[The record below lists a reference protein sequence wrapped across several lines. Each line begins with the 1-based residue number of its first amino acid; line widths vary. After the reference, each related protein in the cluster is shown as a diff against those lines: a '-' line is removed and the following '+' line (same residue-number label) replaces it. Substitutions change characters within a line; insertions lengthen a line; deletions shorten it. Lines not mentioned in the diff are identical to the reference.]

1 MNMNMASLHET
12 TTARLLVG
20 MILAC
25 AWVMFAAVHVR
36 AYMASGTLDYLVFFL
51 SESFTA
57 LMFLLR
63 ASPSSVSPHP
73 GDWALAVAG
82 TAAPLLFAPSAVVLL
97 PGAAVLVFAGAVFQL
112 AGLLSLNRS
121 IGLVPAR
128 RELKTGGSF
137 RLVRHPLYAS
147 YLLMFTGYLLTNAS
161 AANLLVYC
169 ALLALLLARI
179 VREEHHLGREADYR
193 AYMARVKY
201 RVIPFVF

>member
-12 TTARLLVG
+12 TTARVLVG

-25 AWVMFAAVHVR
+25 AWVMFAALHVR
-36 AYMASGTLDYLVFFL
+36 AYLASGTHEYLVFFL

-63 ASPSSVSPHP
+63 ATPSSVSAHP

-97 PGAAVLVFAGAVFQL
+97 QGAAVLVFAGAVFQL
-112 AGLLSLNRS
+112 IGLLSLNRS

-128 RELKTGGSF
+128 RDLKTGGSF

-147 YLLMFTGYLLTNAS
+147 YLLMFTGYLLTNYS
-161 AANLLVYC
+161 VANLLVYC

-179 VREEHHLGREADYR
+179 VREEHHLSREADYR
-193 AYMARVKY
+193 AYMERVKY

>member
-12 TTARLLVG
+12 TAARLLVG

-25 AWVMFAAVHVR
+25 AWVLFAALHVR
-36 AYMASGTLDYLVFFL
+36 AYLASGTLEYLVFFL

-63 ASPSSVSPHP
+63 ATPSSVSSHP

-82 TAAPLLFAPSAVVLL
+82 TAAPLMFAPSAVVLL
-97 PGAAVLVFAGAVFQL
+97 HGAAVLVFAGAVFQL
-112 AGLLSLNRS
+112 IGLLSLNRS

-147 YLLMFTGYLLTNAS
+147 YLLMFSGYLLTNFS

-179 VREEHHLGREADYR
+179 GREEHHLSREADYR
-193 AYMARVKY
+193 AYMERVKY
-201 RVIPFVF
+201 RVIPYVF

>member
-12 TTARLLVG
+12 TTARVLVG

-25 AWVMFAAVHVR
+25 AWMMFAGLHVR
-36 AYMASGTLDYLVFFL
+36 AYLASGISAYLVFFL

-63 ASPSSVSPHP
+63 ATPSSVSPHP

-97 PGAAVLVFAGAVFQL
+97 QGAAALVFAGAVFQL
-112 AGLLSLNRS
+112 AGLVSLNRS

-128 RELKTGGSF
+128 RELKTGGIY
-137 RLVRHPLYAS
+137 RLMRHPLYAS
-147 YLLMFTGYLLTNAS
+147 YLLMFTGYLLTNFS
-161 AANLLVYC
+161 LANVLVYC

-179 VREEHHLGREADYR
+179 VREEHHLRREADYR
-193 AYMARVKY
+193 AYMERVKY
-201 RVIPFVF
+201 RVIPYVF

>member
-12 TTARLLVG
+12 TTARVLVG

-25 AWVMFAAVHVR
+25 AWVMFATLHVR
-36 AYMASGTLDYLVFFL
+36 AYMASGTAEHLVFFL

-97 PGAAVLVFAGAVFQL
+97 QGAAVLVFAGAVFQL
-112 AGLLSLNRS
+112 IGLLSLNRS

-147 YLLMFTGYLLTNAS
+147 YLLMFSGYLLTNFS
-161 AANLLVYC
+161 TANLLVYC

-179 VREEHHLGREADYR
+179 VREEQHLSREADYR
-193 AYMARVKY
+193 AYMERVKY
-201 RVIPFVF
+201 RVIPYVF